1 MTENEQI
8 AEHLKK
14 TDERQKNIEYAR
26 RIIAVFNRK
35 GDGESED
42 LKTIL
47 NDFRKDVERDL
58 ISKGYRKV
66 ERGEWIT
73 PWVMKP
79 YGKAHGTPYCSV
91 CKQSD
96 ERKGAFCP
104 FCGADMK
111 SAKDDRKRKD

>member
-14 TDERQKNIEYAR
+14 SDERQKNIEYAR

-35 GDGESED
+35 GDGDSED
-42 LKTIL
+42 FKTIL

-66 ERGEWIT
+66 ERGEWE
-73 PWVMKP
+73 P
-79 YGKAHGTPYCSV
+79 YSTTMMECSV
-91 CKQSD
+91 CK
-96 ERKGAFCP
+96 RHTPRHRYNFCP
-104 FCGADMK
+104 NCGADMRGEK
-111 SAKDDRKRKD
+111 G